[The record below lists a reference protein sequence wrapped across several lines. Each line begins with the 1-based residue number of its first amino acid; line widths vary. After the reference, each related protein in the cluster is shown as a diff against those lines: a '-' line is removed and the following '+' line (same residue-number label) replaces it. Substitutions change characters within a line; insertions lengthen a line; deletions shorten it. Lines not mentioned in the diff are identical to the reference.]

1 MMFEHMTG
9 LDLPELSAEMTDLG
23 RFYTTPE
30 GKAYPS
36 VTTVLSAASD
46 NSWKD
51 AWIARVG
58 KEEAERISRKAT
70 TRGTAVHE
78 IVEQYLRNN
87 PSYARGHM
95 PTNIANFTYIKPF
108 LDKHV
113 GTIAG
118 LELPLYSDNLRIA
131 GRVDCIAKWD
141 GVWSIIDF
149 KTSKKEKSR
158 DDVHS
163 YFMQESAYS
172 MMMWERTGIL
182 CKNLVTVMTVDDGNS
197 LVFVEKA
204 SEWLPKFVELRNKVP
219 F

>member
-1 MMFEHMTG
+1 MFEHMTG
-9 LDLPELSAEMTDLG
+9 LNLPELSAEMTDLG

-87 PSYARGHM
+87 PSYTRGHM

-118 LELPLYSDNLRIA
+118 LELPLYSDTLRIA

-158 DDVHS
+158 DDIKN
-163 YFMQESAYS
+163 YFLQCAAYS
-172 MMMWERTGIL
+172 HMFYERTNMFASKI
-182 CKNLVTVMTVDDGNS
+182 VIVMTVDDGQS
-197 LVFVEKA
+197 LIFEEKA
-204 SEWLPKFVELRNKVP
+204 SNYIKEFVDIRNSISI
-219 F
+219 